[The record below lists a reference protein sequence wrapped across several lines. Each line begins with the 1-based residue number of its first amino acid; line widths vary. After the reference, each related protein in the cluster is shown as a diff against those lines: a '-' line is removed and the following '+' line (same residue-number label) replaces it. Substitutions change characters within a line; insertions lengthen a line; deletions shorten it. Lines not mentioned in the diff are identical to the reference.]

1 MNLWSSVYLT
11 VKIIELIMKS
21 PILFLKLKTS
31 HKNSERMEAPINC
44 ELTVETKQN
53 LSLSQIS
60 DKRSISN

>member
-11 VKIIELIMKS
+11 VKTIIELIMKS

-53 LSLSQIS
+53 LSLSNI
-60 DKRSISN
+60 R